1 MALRFVLPLFALAFA
16 ASCATGE
23 TNPGGNDAGNGS
35 DATTGGDGAPSGDA
49 GKCDSSLCDSDG
61 DGVPDKDDQCPG
73 TPPNTKVNKVGCSD
87 AQLKAKLNTTNWPPY
102 NMTWTNAGEL
112 GRAGGLTW
120 TYSAIQRGD
129 LFHIYWVLCDDPA
142 EPCGLSLDGPIDVP
156 NEKWTYS
163 ASDSD
168 LTNGKIVYTNTTN
181 ILLAD
186 NSKIALNGRLTVT
199 IVDSNNAPIPFADVG
214 TLNVTARDGKYG
226 AEIKGTGFKV
236 VALGE
241 VEDPTQDG
249 GAVWTPYADYYDNAP
264 TPDTGDAGGNIY
276 VSYGGYFYDK

>member
-1 MALRFVLPLFALAFA
+1 MGLRKLLGVIALALA

-23 TNPGGNDAGNGS
+23 TNPGNPDGGIGS
-35 DATTGGDGAPSGDA
+35 DAKAGDGATGGDG
-49 GKCDSSLCDSDG
+49 GKCDGGSNCDSDG
-61 DGVPDKDDQCPG
+61 DGVPDNIDQCPG
-73 TPPNTKVNKVGCSD
+73 TPPNTKVNKVGCAD
-87 AQLKAKLNTTNWPPY
+87 TQLKPKLNPAWPPY
-102 NMTWTNAGEL
+102 GLTWTNAGEL
-112 GRAGGLTW
+112 GRVGGLTW
-120 TYSAIQRGD
+120 TYSGINRGD
-129 LFHIYWVLCDDPA
+129 LFHIYWILCDDPA

-156 NEKWTYS
+156 NEKWVYS

-168 LTNGKIVYTNTTN
+168 LTNGKIVYTNTTK

-186 NSKIALNGRLTVT
+186 SSTIALNGRLTVT
-199 IVDSNNAPIPFADVG
+199 IVDANNAPIPFADVT
-214 TLNVTARDGKYG
+214 TLGVTARDGKYG

-249 GAVWTPYADYYDNAP
+249 GATWTPYADYYDKAP